1 MQIQSV
7 NKVIKVYLV
16 FSNMFRGCCDGVA
29 KLPRPSSSAQRASR
43 PAPDFMIYFIKNET
57 IIAALVGNGFLNK

>member
-1 MQIQSV
+1 MLSSESSI
-7 NKVIKVYLV
+7 
-16 FSNMFRGCCDGVA
+16 CDGVA

-43 PAPDFMIYFIKNET
+43 PAPDFMIYFITRRNKT